1 MSEPPTFALS
11 PAPSNSAP
19 VHLNFI
25 EKLGGCKGEVCFE
38 YSSDSTDS
46 TDRPERESQ
55 RLALFGLTAGTRR
68 A

>member
-1 MSEPPTFALS
+1 MHEPQTFALS
-11 PAPSNSAP
+11 TAPSDSAP

-46 TDRPERESQ
+46 TDRPERKSQ
-55 RLALFGLTAGTRR
+55 RRALFGLAAGTRR

>member
-11 PAPSNSAP
+11 PATSDSAL

-25 EKLGGCKGEVCFE
+25 EELGGCKGEVCFE

-46 TDRPERESQ
+46 TDRPERKSQ
-55 RLALFGLTAGTRR
+55 RRALFGLTAGTRR